1 VSLEQEGDERARL
14 AERLITAEQDERRRV
29 ALFLHDG
36 PVQSLAGIALMLDAV
51 VHSIDQGDLEAAKEV
66 LGDALERHRAA
77 IRALRDLSFNLEPVV
92 LRDQGFTPAVQALA
106 DELGM
111 RRQIKINVDVAA
123 AEQLGEKVQAALYQI
138 VREALDG
145 AVRRG
150 PPTEIGIAVAR
161 TSDGGFVT
169 TISDD
174 GSQERRREF
183 FDMLAERARTLN
195 GRFAVEQESGTRIVL
210 DLPPS
215 AARE

>member
-1 VSLEQEGDERARL
+1 LSTPPDDRDAHARL
-14 AERLITAEQDERRRV
+14 AERLITAEQDERRRL

-51 VHSIDQGDLEAAKEV
+51 LHAIEDGNLGAARSV
-66 LGDALERHRAA
+66 LTEALERHRAA

-106 DELGM
+106 EELGM
-111 RRQIKINVDVAA
+111 RHEIKIELDVAA

-138 VREALDG
+138 IREALNG

-150 PPTEIGIAVAR
+150 PPENIRITVERASDRFIA
-161 TSDGGFVT
+161 
-169 TISDD
+169 TIVDD

-183 FDMLAERARTLN
+183 FDVLTERARTLN
-195 GRFAVEQESGTRIVL
+195 GRISVDQTAGTRIVL
-210 DLPPS
+210 ELPAS

>member
-1 VSLEQEGDERARL
+1 MPLDQEGDERARL

-51 VHSIDQGDLEAAKEV
+51 AQSIDHGDLEAAKEV
-66 LGDALERHRAA
+66 LADALALHRAA

-106 DELGM
+106 EELGL
-111 RRQIKINVDVAA
+111 RRQIKIDVDVAA

-138 VREALDG
+138 VRDALDG

-150 PPTEIGIAVAR
+150 PPTEIKVVVER
-161 TSDGGFVT
+161 TPEGRFVT
-169 TISDD
+169 TVSDD

-183 FDMLAERARTLN
+183 FDMLAERARTLS
-195 GRFAVEQESGTRIVL
+195 GHLAVEQEAGTRIVL
-210 DLPPS
+210 ELPAT